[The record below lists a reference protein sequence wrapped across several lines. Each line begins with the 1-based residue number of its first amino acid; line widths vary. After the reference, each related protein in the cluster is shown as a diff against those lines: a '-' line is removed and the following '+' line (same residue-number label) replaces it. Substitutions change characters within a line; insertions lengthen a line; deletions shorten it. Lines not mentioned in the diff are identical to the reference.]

1 MYTCSLLLVQ
11 NTGAIKVPSI
21 WGLNPDATVKLGLSL
36 YGFLG
41 HFEGEMMQDTGESVL
56 GGLIKFEDGV
66 KQEDLRI
73 QWQFPSKVSGIVRS
87 AIGKVPRFLDC

>member
-1 MYTCSLLLVQ
+1 MYKCAQNACECSFKQKKKV
-11 NTGAIKVPSI
+11 KVPI

-36 YGFLG
+36 HGLLG
-41 HFEGEMMQDTGESVL
+41 FEGEMMQDTGESVL

-73 QWQFPSKVSGIVRS
+73 QWRFPSKVSGIVRS
-87 AIGKVPRFLDC
+87 AIGKCHDS